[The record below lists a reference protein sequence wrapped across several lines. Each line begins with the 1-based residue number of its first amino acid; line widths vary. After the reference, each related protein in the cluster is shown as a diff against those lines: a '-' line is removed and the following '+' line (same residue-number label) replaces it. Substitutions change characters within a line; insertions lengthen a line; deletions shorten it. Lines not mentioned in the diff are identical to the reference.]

1 MPKME
6 TENVESPRGG
16 NGVHR
21 QSGGEGQSVSEMEMV
36 NIQQVA
42 ESALHSFR
50 EYARS
55 NPETVALWCL
65 GIGFVLGWKLRPW

>member
-6 TENVESPRGG
+6 ENVKSQRGG

-21 QSGGEGQSVSEMEMV
+21 RLGDEGRSGSDMEMV
-36 NIQQVA
+36 DIQQVA